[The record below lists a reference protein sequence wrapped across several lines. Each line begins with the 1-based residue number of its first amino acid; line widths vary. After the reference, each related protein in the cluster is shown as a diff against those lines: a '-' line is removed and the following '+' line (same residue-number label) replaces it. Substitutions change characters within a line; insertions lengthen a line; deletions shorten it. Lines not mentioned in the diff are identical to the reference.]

1 MLMGVAHGYATLNKN
16 SDGAYEITSAEDWK
30 ELMTSSIYWSNKFVQ
45 TANIDLTG
53 LTVTPVGNSSN
64 YFKGTYDGQGYT
76 ISNVTIYWDGNST
89 SNGFGLFGAVN
100 GDSNKAVIKN
110 LNLDNVTLTCQ
121 YDKVDGS
128 NTKNHDFYLG
138 ILVGALGQNTEIKNI
153 RIINSKITNGET
165 THEHGAIFAGGL
177 IGGIAQTPFGTG
189 GVNSVLTIKNIYSN
203 VDFDLQK
210 TTSNNCQ
217 AYVGGIMGRG
227 RRISD
232 KKYMPDNVVFSGT
245 INAPCFI
252 VGPIYSVVRDGSSN
266 NNNYTDN
273 KKMYSGENSSGWIW
287 GTESEEN
294 LASINSTRLFYNY
307 QVYNPLNS
315 VVEEIKDTYPEYD
328 SDKHY
333 RYTRTFAKNNY
344 SDGTF
349 SFNNATDMAAFQGVN
364 IGGYIAEEDKIN
376 KFKEL
381 SESWNS
387 IIMDEACRWTND
399 LTLVPVTINYE
410 LSDKELTAKA
420 VNLKNG
426 TWSWKYSE
434 DGNTW
439 NDLTDSN
446 GDKITNNPITIR
458 PLVYYYAIYSDAEG
472 VNFTTTEKITINGS
486 QVIYKDVE
494 VDVTRS
500 GAVLTPQ
507 IYDIMD
513 KTTPLTG
520 YNGSWQWQ
528 KSTDGGTNWSNISGA
543 TASTYTITDFSA
555 IYRVQWKYI
564 GLTFNSDA
572 IAAPY
577 LTASR
582 TENII
587 TATITDLIT
596 GENVTNGILEWYKGD
611 STEAIGDATTNV
623 YEISDFEVNYTV
635 VWKET
640 DDSGNETGLK
650 EEVTL
655 KKPYYVLTF
664 TFDDSGS
671 SPKLTA
677 NLVDGQSG
685 NEWTGNWTWYTM
697 GTGDTDWVLVEGVTT
712 KTLTDVKL
720 ASQYKAV
727 WTSSSG
733 VAHIE
738 TEIFSLSFEITSTRQ
753 DNDIEVKL
761 QETHTQKDYT
771 ASSTWQW
778 QRASASN
785 AADSDWEEIGG
796 ATSNKFKIPSS
807 GQNYYYR
814 AVAIGPDGKTYVSQV
829 FGPIRMIY
837 IYDRPGTIDF
847 QNSDKGKLYIE
858 SDLSVITKFDTDTY
872 DVDGDDSY
880 DGTTP
885 LTPVKTFKR
894 AYELLEASEEYNC
907 DQNKIVV
914 MGFVND
920 QVFLKYTN
928 HSLYYPTT
936 GTDDYNKCATITGTD
951 NASIS
956 GGIIVMGSQGEIAGV
971 RGTSQQ
977 APLVFENIVWYEKC
991 DSAFA
996 HYCNNHDFKIGNNV
1010 YVYNFKSVEK
1020 SMGLP
1025 GDITTLPYI
1034 TIVGGRVNY
1043 NAASAV
1049 DYSRCTTNQTPGLTK
1064 ISLNSGCFARVM
1076 GGGRNNQRND
1086 NTHNITGSDEAPH
1099 RVLVEISIDGIANP
1113 AAEYTVDTNSD
1124 IEYDQNSISGL
1135 SIAKYKTDQTESQ
1148 NYSKYGLFLSNGGCN
1163 RYTHDIGL
1171 FAGGQ
1176 TDGTIYAE
1184 TELVVAKGYIARFIG
1199 GNIAYGRNMNSS
1211 SAVYPD
1217 DSYFGSVKMS
1227 IYDGA
1232 YFNEVF
1238 GSSLG
1243 RHGDTSTTGSSQ
1255 CDAFFYGKA
1264 TINWYGG
1271 SILKYEGP
1279 NKSVRG
1285 SLKEVETNLYG
1296 CGAGAIMGAALI
1308 DPTDT
1313 YGTAQIATIIDRD
1326 GTEVKTFTEDSC
1338 IPYIDA
1344 SGSVAYAGFTEDS
1357 ANSNTYSLPGVMPT
1371 MTLRD
1376 GTELSLAK
1384 SEIEINIMG
1393 GNIAG
1398 NVYGGGFGYSNN
1410 IDVAKA
1416 REEVGYVY
1424 GNTYVNMTGG
1434 TVKGSLYGAS
1444 AGSSQ
1449 YVNKSYQVD
1458 KKDTDGNVIKD
1469 TNGNNVKETI
1479 GIGTHH
1485 KKVACQF
1492 GDATTVISGGTIM
1505 KNVYGGA
1512 MGIEGYSEMATLY
1525 GNAYLTI
1532 TKSKDQAGVA
1542 SIPEIKGDVY
1552 GGSALGNIRKI
1563 NNWGGNTYLT
1573 IEEGVFGNC
1582 IFGGSQGENP
1592 DNKDN
1597 NYETANPVIIDG
1609 SCTTKISGGSFT
1621 SNSDELYI
1629 VYIDGN
1635 PKHKNFNIYGGGYR
1649 KCTVNGNT
1657 YLDITQSLLKSE
1669 NSLDYENLK
1678 TSEGYDTFKDAW
1690 DDLTHRRF
1698 CVYGGGYGENAPVKG
1713 DSYVNINVDKE
1724 IIDANGEASFPV
1736 GPDDEVEFYAG
1747 RQFFDVAGGG
1757 YTGSV
1762 RNAHL
1767 TIDGN
1772 AYVRKVIGGGFY
1784 GGVKTADTKIVSGL
1798 VFTAYG
1804 GCLLGYVFDKATMT
1818 IGTRAGVDGVTL
1830 EEAAKKNSTLWILDH
1845 VYGANDV
1852 QGIVGVKVSSDPN
1865 KFSDIT
1871 DPSNLGNYDAS
1882 VLYQAEVDDK
1892 DKGVFLNI
1900 YGGEIRGCVYGAGNG
1915 HYKGYYVPGWARY
1928 YDGPERFYR
1937 TVPAIDYNKNKDDET
1952 SKKFDHVYKTRPQVG
1967 RVNIDIR
1974 GNSETDRVTITERFF
1989 GGGRGTTIGQ
1999 WQPELQVEDPRRL
2012 VGGGHLAVNF
2022 GSHVTIN
2029 GGVHMGS
2036 RGTILGSQQVLP
2048 DSMTL
2053 DGKKQPMDMA
2063 KFFERYPGG
2072 DDEDKRPSTADLNS
2086 IGNAAYY
2093 HWYWDNDSATYKLG
2107 FPAPGDMHENP
2118 VGTVKGQNPLDPDKS
2133 YFFTGEHQFYGYLKF
2148 IEMNTDVKLSF
2159 YSDPFDEDGI
2169 RRDPFYKIVKTKD
2182 ENGNI
2187 IDKEELRSAS
2197 DYVSTNLSEFDATDI
2212 RFGNFFLGGER
2223 GFMTYENTKL
2233 NYDYDIVLPSGVTI
2247 EDKVVC
2253 GSEDSWITYYPY
2265 TNDKCQKI
2273 DESNGYYYNLKGG
2286 LNVQSSFSEKSYT
2299 QEDIKEIAQAG
2310 GTIPALATT
2319 TDGDKVYAD
2328 IKPGKRDGAYGI
2340 RLACNAAFDPQLGE
2354 NAYDKD
2360 GNLLD
2365 ETMRYGGLI
2374 YGGCYNSGV
2383 INGDVVLYVGSNL
2396 LGNSGLYD
2404 DDETNYNTLSSLKYN
2419 VGRVFGGGYG
2429 PKSTVEGDT
2438 HVYLIRDFRG
2448 FNVFGGGQQGD
2459 VEGMTNVHYFGTDD
2473 SHVYGSIYG
2482 GGIRGNVG
2490 YKYTVD
2496 TNKNVIRESS
2506 MYSTN
2511 PEAKIAQFSSIV
2523 ALASGNVNQ
2532 VFGGACLGDMYG
2544 STAVELVDEISFELE
2559 NFKIDE
2565 FLKSDPEWQLSH
2577 LVVGTVYGGN
2587 DIAGTIFY
2595 DDKAVDAENR
2605 PLATTNLWI
2614 HEIQGADKRNN
2625 DHECPGYHDGY
2636 SGFPLVGT
2644 AFGGSCGNY
2653 GDFEWHQGEDGESDI
2668 TKKRYVYKSGEIYL
2682 ANGTST
2688 NYDKID
2694 LGNYLVNNR
2703 QAGRP
2708 DVESSQL
2715 RVAGG
2720 TVINAYGGGDMAS
2733 VGNILDRTGWTRI
2746 VVEYKDTT
2754 ARAGFWEANDADR
2767 LWKQMKMSSKT
2778 HHSEVMGTRESDGA
2792 ALFRYQIANLYG
2804 GNDNADLPIQPIWE
2818 LKKGVIGNLYS
2829 GCNVGRMTYYNDA
2842 ATLQDDETRG
2852 IQLTI
2857 NSKDLHIMAAYGG
2870 GRIGDIDAGAYT
2882 YDEATDDLVFKRKEF
2897 ATGEYGAT
2905 INVKAGIVEAVYGG
2919 NDVAG
2924 VVYNGTNVNITGA
2937 ISGDVYGAGNGNYKY
2952 FYDQK
2957 GTYLY
2962 DSTKNKYS
2970 NEVAEIWDESRGG
2983 KYYVLPNLSLRS
2995 DLNYGANAY
3004 GGTSPSAGQT
3014 LMAINHYR
3022 PNVEKA
3028 YLHIEGTEDS
3038 HVYVKG
3044 NVYCGGNS
3052 STVANLTESE
3062 HSIKFDIGNYVTL
3075 NGVFLGSNGESLSL
3089 GDSMLALETLNSS
3102 TDSSDG
3108 LVTLDLS
3115 LANDLAEGS
3124 LWTGASDYE
3133 KEVFDKDLFP
3143 TLLDVY
3149 MHAVDVENTPDDFK
3163 FDENLKE
3170 AYIGE
3175 FCIGGNHGSM
3185 LTDEPIDLT
3194 FPEALVIYKRIVGG
3208 CYNANTEYKGVT
3220 HIGGM
3225 TKPLAAG
3232 KGYDKVRFHVKCQF
3246 QPKFLKYP
3254 YAVNEPPILLHN
3266 YLVDADGNSILDE
3279 TTLNDAD
3286 GAKILAGKE
3295 YYVDNGQCNIYG
3307 GCYSSGR
3314 TVGNVFVDI
3323 FSDMLKGVKGIKDNA
3338 GNPVD
3343 GYLAVVN
3350 GIDKKEE
3357 RSFCVVGGG
3366 FGSATEVYGHT
3377 RVRMLPGKA
3386 SPTYVA
3392 GTSDEHPSA
3401 ATVFGG
3407 SQDGLVV
3414 GNTTVELRDGKIL
3427 TNLYGGS
3434 ETHLLYGSSQV
3445 IVGYPK
3451 YYRCNVM
3458 GEYELERADDFSDIS
3473 LANTQNDNQDK
3484 SYVVPKSICYRR
3496 GDIVPMNV
3504 YEMIKDEDKASKFV
3518 LLDRT
3523 DPKSYIL
3530 NDDEILMTDCVAD
3543 TSWTYPWDAP
3553 TWDDIDI
3560 SVGDQGS
3567 ITDPNATYYGYG
3579 CIYGGGHVSNK
3590 NFTTMV
3596 GSNTVVKFTDEHK
3609 PMKFAADMPDDVL
3622 DAKGYGGNSSVIIW
3636 DNPNNAAWDASSQKY
3651 RYRTIHEKDS
3661 RSETDANGA
3670 KIKDRVSVGTG
3681 RMVEQS
3687 VVPDVTDVT
3696 EYYKYDKA
3704 KDEYLLVPSGKAE
3717 AETKYYNMETE
3728 GGIYGSGRKVF
3739 VEGFRAVDI
3748 AYYGYAEHTPQKPKL
3763 LPALHRADVATFTDC
3778 CAEMF
3783 GAQDFTTLGKAGS
3796 EYSINRVGELQ
3807 MVSSLAYH
3815 PSTALVKGEEDSEN
3829 KQMLVHDKYRC
3840 RNFLGLFRNVHYMA
3854 ALKSNVKF
3862 DDNYHNQD
3870 GEYVESD
3877 DYINHKHHIINK
3889 YYDDNTTNLADFQK
3903 RNVATAANMIGITN
3917 DQRLRVQGVIEQGAK
3932 ENSYY
3937 GPIVGV
3943 VEVKMLTLAMG
3954 QGGGFIYAL
3963 NQHLTDENKEK
3974 LTWCQGL
3981 TEQDFLHVTGNFV
3994 FPGAKFLL
4002 TQGDPDYNYMLDD
4015 CEPYTKGYDTYKS
4028 EWEAAQSRNDGFNV
4042 NDAQEVHY
4050 WYVNGQN
4057 FFYDVT
4063 VTGITSDSE
4072 DQPMNFYIDEEDDD
4086 YRTFPG
4092 LTSTS
4097 ELAIESVVW
4106 NLHPKRDDDFDCDI
4120 TKDSKVYTL
4129 RLTLDNDTEIDSEVK
4144 DGKEVFSSQTAYVV
4158 ELPRSNSYP
4167 KLEDDETEVKP
4178 EVKQEYVYATGD
4190 VINVPNLGIWLID
4203 AVNNSGRA
4211 YYKEHLEDDHKVD
4224 IVVSA
4229 SDTDSQGTTTT
4240 FTYTIRLTIHY
4251 ILGPTVTGYPVIE
4264 NCALPGEYI
4273 YANADNVVVEMD
4285 DNALGVTATEW
4296 FLHPYVNGKVNYDEE
4311 YKVNDENKI
4320 ADSNSIHIPAL
4331 YHYDDWKLGYRV
4343 YVNHEAMPDILV
4355 KDEAGDEVFKSLK
4368 IHNYHRMKPYY
4379 TKNGEKYILDWI
4391 NFTTDARVYI
4401 ENDEDM
4407 AYFMEYLMMHQNDN
4421 STVSD
4426 ATGKTLNPHYCEDV
4440 DFYLMSDVELKLADW
4455 QDIVSRHAD
4464 IYNSLSETDSDG
4476 DRLITFRGNFHGLGH
4491 TIKLGPNMKK
4501 LLLNNQGNFYDTGFE
4516 AENDNFD
4523 RVMLTTKGKKVDAN
4537 GNAVNDADGKAI
4549 TYTGAMR
4556 NCFFFNRKKD
4566 AQDYGKSGALTRYN
4580 TDAVLENCYQ
4590 NTLEEC
4596 HTNASGSTSG
4606 STYDAGEL
4614 FGMNS
4619 EMFYIGLVAYNL
4631 NGHYL
4636 KKRKA
4641 LIDEAYKDKVDF
4653 NNPNNLNAIDK
4664 EKWSITDFHAY
4675 YDMPNETKYYY
4686 MQDIFNSGD
4695 YRYAK
4700 YETDFRYSQA
4710 LRTYEVP
4717 NYEDYLGKWRDGEC
4731 VTHHDVTTSI
4741 DGIAGEHPRDEIRWD
4756 STSEVYRPIFGNHD
4770 YIFFGQYLTKEY
4782 DTEDNIPERFFQDG
4796 SVDNRVYRASG
4807 FYGSKKDHGFYFNPD
4822 VYASSFVLTAI
4833 DFEGYRD
4840 NEYIKNNKKMYDFAS
4855 EDFDHNWID
4864 TADQAIYYPPTM
4876 DMPFDQVDSEGRIV
4890 LNSLEVGPEVTHN
4903 LLIYGRESAPNLKQ
4917 FHYSGLSSS
4926 SSLSNRDLALHS
4938 EDGIVAHHIVY
4949 EAKTGEEP
4957 RVADDLFHLV
4967 DKHNF
4972 DAPIAFTAGQAWYNR
4987 QPKGWADGTT
4997 DKSAWEGICLPFTA
5011 HDVYAASTNPYATS
5025 KWDHGISTHFY
5036 GDDYKLHEYWLR
5048 RFEKKDGD
5056 KLIFG
5061 RPTLDNLK
5069 GNVTDSISATY
5080 AYSNSYFLDTYGE
5093 NTIFNDNYPS
5103 YTIDHSAYGSYDENG
5118 VFQSAT
5124 NFEKYRHL
5132 TARIPY
5138 IVTFPSKRYYEFDMS
5153 GEFFFEHIAGAGS
5166 QAYPQTISYQAS
5178 NIKIPVTTDNAP
5190 VSDYTDGGYTVKG
5203 TFVTLSANGQRAPLI
5218 EYDSDDASVQGTYF
5232 AGSSSDSDKIYP
5244 FRVYVEQPVNSTKAL
5259 YISSRGAEE
5268 ELAPGDDEEDGDDA
5282 FGELRI
5288 WAEGAELV
5296 VDSPYEESFHLTVFN
5311 VKGQAVRVIE
5321 VNEGENRYRG
5331 FSPGFYLI
5339 HTTKL
5344 MLSK

>member
-1 MLMGVAHGYATLNKN
+1 MGGVIGDWAKSLGN
-16 SDGAYEITSAEDWK
+16 SDDMNNVTRTFMNIYANVDIDISGITS
-30 ELMTSSIYWSNKFVQ
+30 SSDSGNNQFNVGGIIGRIRSMYSADNMPKNTVYSGK
-45 TANIDLTG
+45 IKVPTG
-53 LTVTPVGNSSN
+53 SVSP
-64 YFKGTYDGQGYT
+64 
-76 ISNVTIYWDGNST
+76 
-89 SNGFGLFGAVN
+89 LFGAARH
-100 GDSNKAVIKN
+100 GAGSGSNP
-110 LNLDNVTLTCQ
+110 DNWNKIYAGQ
-121 YDKVDGS
+121 YDSKGNLYSQLPTCNDG
-128 NTKNHDFYLG
+128 HYFYDY
-138 ILVGALGQNTEIKNI
+138 E
-153 RIINSKITNGET
+153 
-165 THEHGAIFAGGL
+165 
-177 IGGIAQTPFGTG
+177 
-189 GVNSVLTIKNIYSN
+189 
-203 VDFDLQK
+203 
-210 TTSNNCQ
+210 
-217 AYVGGIMGRG
+217 
-227 RRISD
+227 
-232 KKYMPDNVVFSGT
+232 
-245 INAPCFI
+245 
-252 VGPIYSVVRDGSSN
+252 
-266 NNNYTDN
+266 
-273 KKMYSGENSSGWIW
+273 
-287 GTESEEN
+287 
-294 LASINSTRLFYNY
+294 
-307 QVYNPLNS
+307 VYNSIKKDKNGNS
-315 VVEEIKDTYPEYD
+315 APDYETITDTDPSVTNTTYNF
-328 SDKHY
+328 
-333 RYTRTFAKNNY
+333 RTFAGPE
-344 SDGTF
+344 SVSSSFDI
-349 SFNNATDMAAFQGVN
+349 FNNKDKAVAWQGVN
-364 IGGYIAEEDKIN
+364 VGKYISNADTLEVLATEWN
-376 KFKEL
+376 KGMARER
-381 SESWNS
+381 
-387 IIMDEACRWTND
+387 CRWTD
-399 LTLVPVTINYE
+399 KLSLTPEAIDYVWNGREVTVIGIN
-410 LSDKELTAKA
+410 LDISQGSL
-420 VNLKNG
+420 
-426 TWSWKYSE
+426 SWKYSA
-434 DGNTW
+434 DGTNW
-439 NDLTDSN
+439 ADLTDAN
-446 GDKITNNPITIR
+446 GETIVTE
-458 PLVYYYAIYSDAEG
+458 PFVYYYAIFTKTDGSKVEG
-472 VNFTTTEKITINGS
+472 GIIIYTQIDV
-486 QVIYKDVE
+486 QVS
-494 VDVTRS
+494 RF
-500 GAVLTPQ
+500 GAVLTPR
-507 IYDIMD
+507 IYDTND
-513 KTTPLTG
+513 TNDPRQELTS
-520 YNGSWQWQ
+520 NGTWQWQ
-528 KSTDGGTNWSNISGA
+528 YSDNGTSWSNIKDA
-543 TASTYTITDFSA
+543 IASSYTVTNFTRQ
-555 IYRVQWKYI
+555 YRVIWTY
-564 GLTFNSDA
+564 GGFTFYSNA

-577 LTASR
+577 LSCTR
-582 TENII
+582 NENII
-587 TATITDLIT
+587 DASVIYKIT
-596 GENVTNGILEWYKGD
+596 GEEYEDGTWTWYKGSS
-611 STEAIGDATTNV
+611 STPIDGANEKQYVILDLSA
-623 YEISDFEVNYTV
+623 NYTV
-635 VWKET
+635 VWTENG
-640 DDSGNETGLK
+640 DTGLSHTSTIK
-650 EEVTL
+650 A
-655 KKPYYVLTF
+655 PYYTLGF
-664 TFDDSGS
+664 TFDDSNTVNT
-671 SPKLTA
+671 LTA
-677 NLVDGQSG
+677 NLTDSQTKE
-685 NEWTGNWTWYTM
+685 EWTENWTWYSK
-697 GTGDTDWVLVEGVTT
+697 GVDDNDWTEIAGNTS
-712 KTLTDVKL
+712 KTLSNIVYNT
-720 ASQYKAV
+720 QYYAV
-727 WTSSSG
+727 WTSSAG
-733 VAHIE
+733 NVTIP
-738 TEIFSLSFEITSTRQ
+738 TEIFSMSFQITSERE
-753 DNDIEVKL
+753 DNNIELKL
-761 QETHTQKDYT
+761 VESHTQTDNT
-771 ASSTWQW
+771 ANAANWQW
-778 QRASASN
+778 QRATASN
-785 AADSDWEEIGG
+785 AEDSDWENIDG
-796 ATSNKFKIPSS
+796 ANSNTFTIPSS

-814 AVAIGPDGKTYVSQV
+814 ALATGPDGNTYYSQV
-829 FGPIRMIY
+829 FGPTRIVY
-837 IYDRPGTIDF
+837 IYDLPGTIDF

-858 SDLSVITKFDTDTY
+858 SDLSVITKFDTDKY
-872 DVDGDDSY
+872 NVDGDDSY
-880 DGTTP
+880 DGATP
-885 LTPVKTFKR
+885 FTPVKTFKR

-907 DQNKIVV
+907 GQNKIVV

-920 QVFLKYTN
+920 PNFLKHSN
-928 HSLYYPTT
+928 NSLYYTS
-936 GTDDYNKCATITGTD
+936 GTDDYKKCATITGTD
-951 NASIS
+951 NASIT
-956 GGIIVMGSQGEIAGV
+956 GGIIGLGSQGDVAGMNGV
-971 RGTSQQ
+971 SQQ
-977 APLVFENIVWYEKC
+977 APLVYENIVWYDTKTYQY
-991 DSAFA
+991 A
-996 HYCNNHDFKIGNNV
+996 HYCNNHDLKIGNNV
-1010 YVYNFKSVEK
+1010 YVYNFNNVTGE
-1020 SMGLP
+1020 MGMP
-1025 GDITTLPYI
+1025 DNITSIPYI

-1043 NAASAV
+1043 DAASDV

-1076 GGGRNNQRND
+1076 GGGRNNKANG
-1086 NTHNITGSDEAPH
+1086 TSHNITGTYKAPH

-1113 AAEYTVDTNSD
+1113 AKVYTNTNSNAD
-1124 IEYDQNSISGL
+1124 ITYEVIGKTTDNKDL
-1135 SIAKYKTDQTESQ
+1135 KAAKYSGEKEE
-1148 NYSKYGLFLSNGGCN
+1148 NYSKYGLTLSNGGSN

-1176 TDGTIYAE
+1176 TDGSIYAE
-1184 TELVVAKGYIARFIG
+1184 TELVVSKGYIARFIG
-1199 GNIAYGRNMNSS
+1199 GNLAFGRSMG
-1211 SAVYPD
+1211 AYPD
-1217 DSYFGSVKMS
+1217 DSYFGSVKMN
-1227 IYDGA
+1227 IYEGA

-1243 RHGDTSTTGSSQ
+1243 RHSDNSDKS
-1255 CDAFFYGKA
+1255 DAFFYGKA

-1271 SILKYEGP
+1271 HIIKYVGP
-1279 NKSVRG
+1279 NYNVRNT
-1285 SLKEVETNLYG
+1285 LDNVETNLYG
-1296 CGAGAIMGAALI
+1296 CGAGAIMGTAALI
-1308 DPTDT
+1308 NKKDSNGNVITS
-1313 YGTAQIATIIDRD
+1313 QRATIIDRD
-1326 GTEVKTFTEDSC
+1326 GTKIKTFTQDSY
-1338 IPYIDA
+1338 IPYLNA
-1344 SGSVAYAGFTEDS
+1344 SGAIAYAGFTED
-1357 ANSNTYSLPGVMPT
+1357 ATDSNTYSLPGNMPNLS
-1371 MTLRD
+1371 LRD
-1376 GTELSLAK
+1376 GSELSLAE

-1410 IDVAKA
+1410 IAVGKA
-1416 REEVGYVY
+1416 REEVGYVF
-1424 GNTYVNMTGG
+1424 GNTYVNISGG
-1434 TVKGSLYGAS
+1434 TIQGNVYGAS
-1444 AGSSQ
+1444 AGSSK
-1449 YVNKSYQVD
+1449 YAES
-1458 KKDTDGNVIKD
+1458 TS
-1469 TNGNNVKETI
+1469 
-1479 GIGTHH
+1479 GTHLA
-1485 KKVACQF
+1485 VACQF
-1492 GDATTVISGGTIM
+1492 GDATTVISGGTIIG
-1505 KNVYGGA
+1505 NVYGGA

-1525 GNAYLTI
+1525 GNTYLTI
-1532 TKSKDQAGVA
+1532 TKSKDLAGVV
-1542 SIPEIKGDVY
+1542 SIPVIKGDVY
-1552 GGSALGNIRKI
+1552 GGSALGCIHKI
-1563 NNWGGNTYLT
+1563 GEDGGNTNLT

-1582 IFGGSQGENP
+1582 IFGGSQGENE
-1592 DNKDN
+1592 NN
-1597 NYETANPVIIDG
+1597 ANYETANPVIIDG

-1621 SNSDELYI
+1621 SNADELYI
-1629 VYIDGN
+1629 DGGPN
-1635 PKHKNFNIYGGGYR
+1635 DKKHKNFNIYGGGYR

-1657 YLDITQSLLKSE
+1657 YLDITQSLLKAE
-1669 NSLDYENLK
+1669 NSLDYKNLK
-1678 TSEGYDTFKDAW
+1678 TTEGYDTFKDAW

-1698 CVYGGGYGENAPVKG
+1698 CVYGGGYGEKAPVKG
-1713 DSYVNINVDKE
+1713 DAYVNINVDKE

-1736 GPDDEVEFYAG
+1736 GPDDDVEFYAG

-1852 QGIVGVKVSSDPN
+1852 QGIVGVKLSSKP
-1865 KFSDIT
+1865 KDIVIDLD
-1871 DPSNLGNYDAS
+1871 DPSNLGNYHAS

-1937 TVPAIDYNKNKDDET
+1937 TVPAIDYKDDDET
-1952 SKKFDHVYKTRPQVG
+1952 TKKFDHVYKTRPQVG

-1989 GGGRGTTIGQ
+1989 GGGRATTIGQ

-2053 DGKKQPMDMA
+2053 DGKKQPMDMV
-2063 KFFERYPGG
+2063 KFFKRYPGG

-2093 HWYWDNDSATYKLG
+2093 HWYWDNDSTTYKLG
-2107 FPAPGDMHENP
+2107 FPAPGKMHVNP

-2159 YSDPFDEDGI
+2159 YSDPFDENGI
-2169 RRDPFYKIVKTKD
+2169 RRDPFYKIEKTKD
-2182 ENGNI
+2182 TEGNI

-2265 TNDKCQKI
+2265 TDGKCQEI
-2273 DESNGYYYNLKGG
+2273 DESDGYYYNLKGG
-2286 LNVQSSFSEKSYT
+2286 LNVQSSFSEVKNTETNEQYT
-2299 QEDIKEIAQAG
+2299 QEEIKEIAQAG

-2360 GNLLD
+2360 GNLVD

-2511 PEAKIAQFSSIV
+2511 PDAKIAQFSSIV

-2559 NFKIDE
+2559 NFNIDD
-2565 FLKSDPEWQLSH
+2565 FLASDPEWQLSH

-2587 DIAGTIFY
+2587 DIAGNIFY

-2653 GDFEWHQGEDGESDI
+2653 GDFEWHQGEDSESNI

-2694 LGNYLVNNR
+2694 LGNYKVNNR
-2703 QAGRP
+2703 QAARP

-2715 RVAGG
+2715 RIAGG

-2792 ALFRYQIANLYG
+2792 SLFRYQIANLYG
-2804 GNDNADLPIQPIWE
+2804 GNDNADLPIQPKWE
-2818 LKKGVIGNLYS
+2818 LSKGVIGNLYS

-2882 YDEATDDLVFKRKEF
+2882 YDEATDDLVFARKEF

-2962 DSTKNKYS
+2962 NSDKDKYS
-2970 NEVAEIWDESRGG
+2970 NEVTEIWDESRGG

-3028 YLHIEGTEDS
+3028 YLHIEGTKDS

-3089 GDSMLALETLNSS
+3089 GDTMLALETLNSS
-3102 TDSSDG
+3102 TASSDG

-3232 KGYDKVRFHVKCQF
+3232 MGYDKVRFHVKCKF

-3323 FSDMLKGVKGIKDNA
+3323 YSDMLKGVKGIKDNA
-3338 GNPVD
+3338 NKAVD

-3386 SPTYVA
+3386 SSTYVA

-3530 NDDEILMTDCVAD
+3530 NDDEILMTDSVAD
-3543 TSWTYPWDAP
+3543 TSWTYPWEAP

-3567 ITDPNATYYGYG
+3567 ITDRNATYYGYG

-3636 DNPNNAAWDASSQKY
+3636 DNPNNAAWDEEKKTY
-3651 RYRTIHEKDS
+3651 RYRTSGDKADDRSTKDI
-3661 RSETDANGA
+3661 NGA
-3670 KIKDRVSVGTG
+3670 TIKDHVSIGTG
-3681 RMVEQS
+3681 RMVEQT
-3687 VVPDVTDVT
+3687 VEPGLTDVT
-3696 EYYKYDKA
+3696 EYYRLDGDNYV
-3704 KDEYLLVPSGKAE
+3704 LVPSGKAE
-3717 AETKYYNMETE
+3717 EGKQYFSMDAE

-3748 AYYGYAEHTPQKPKL
+3748 AYYGYADHTPQKPKL

-3815 PSTALVKGEEDSEN
+3815 PSTALVKGEEDKTN

-3840 RNFLGLFRNVHYMA
+3840 RNFLGLFRNVYYLA
-3854 ALKSNVKF
+3854 SVKSNVKF
-3862 DDNYHNQD
+3862 DDAYHDQD
-3870 GEYVESD
+3870 GIYVDEN
-3877 DYINHKHHIINK
+3877 YLNYKHDIIK
-3889 YYDDNTTNLADFQK
+3889 AYYDDNTTNLAEFQK
-3903 RNVATAANMIGITN
+3903 RNVGTAANMIGITN
-3917 DQRLRVQGVIEQGAK
+3917 DQRLRIQGVHEVGEK
-3932 ENSYY
+3932 EVSYY
-3937 GPIVGV
+3937 GPILGV
-3943 VEVKMLTLAMG
+3943 VEIKMLTLAMG

-3963 NQHLTDENKEK
+3963 NQHYTDENKQKLEWGDK
-3974 LTWCQGL
+3974 LTK
-3981 TEQDFLHVTGNFV
+3981 QDFLHVTGNFI

-4002 TQGDPDYNYMLDD
+4002 TENEPDYNYMLDD
-4015 CEPYTKGYDTYKS
+4015 CEPYTKGYDTYKA
-4028 EWEAAQSRNDGFNV
+4028 EWEAANPSVQSRSDGFNV

-4063 VTGITSDSE
+4063 VTGITSDSAS
-4072 DQPMNFYIDEEDDD
+4072 QPMNFYIDEDDDD

-4092 LTSTS
+4092 ISSTST
-4097 ELAIESVVW
+4097 LAVESVVW
-4106 NLHPKRDDDFDCDI
+4106 NLHPKRDDDFKCDI
-4120 TKDSKVYTL
+4120 VNEDKEYSL
-4129 RLTLDNDTEIDSEVK
+4129 RLTLDNSSEIDSEIK
-4144 DGKEVFSSQTAYVV
+4144 NGTETFSSSKAYVV
-4158 ELPRSNSYP
+4158 ELPRSNNYDSADTDP
-4167 KLEDDETEVKP
+4167 GVKKP
-4178 EVKQEYVYATGD
+4178 TLLQNYNATD
-4190 VINVPNLGIWLID
+4190 NVPNLGIWLID
-4203 AVNNSGRA
+4203 AVNNA
-4211 YYKEHLEDDHKVD
+4211 DKTYFKKHLEDDHKVD
-4224 IVVSA
+4224 IVISA
-4229 SDTDSQGTTTT
+4229 SDTDSQGTTTK
-4240 FTYTIRLTIHY
+4240 FTYTVRLTIHY

-4285 DNALGVTATEW
+4285 DNTLGITDTEW
-4296 FLHPYVNGKVNYDEE
+4296 ILHPSVNGVVNYDEE
-4311 YKVNDENKI
+4311 YIVSDENKI
-4320 ADSNSIHIPAL
+4320 AGTNAIHIPAL
-4331 YHYDDWKLGYRV
+4331 YHYDDWVLGYRL
-4343 YVNHEAMPDILV
+4343 YVNNEPLPDLLV
-4355 KDEAGDEVFKSLK
+4355 DDDAADDIFKSLK

-4379 TKNGEKYILDWI
+4379 IKNGEKYILDWI
-4391 NFTTDARVYI
+4391 TFTTDARVYI

-4407 AYFMEYLMMHQNDN
+4407 AYFMEYLLMHQNDN
-4421 STVSD
+4421 STVSA
-4426 ATGKTLNPHYCEDV
+4426 ATGKTLNPHYCENV
-4440 DFYLMSDVELKLADW
+4440 DFYLMSDVELKLSDW
-4455 QDIVSRHAD
+4455 RDIVSRHSD

-4491 TIKLGPNMKK
+4491 TIKLGPNMTK

-4523 RVMLTTKGKKVDAN
+4523 RVMLTTKGQKVDAN
-4537 GNAVNDADGKAI
+4537 GTAVKDADGKAI
-4549 TYTGAMR
+4549 SYTGAMR

-4566 AQDYGKSGALTRYN
+4566 AKGYGKSGALTRYN
-4580 TDAVLENCYQ
+4580 ADAVLENCYQ
-4590 NTLEEC
+4590 NTLEDC
-4596 HTNASGSTSG
+4596 HTNDSGSTKG
-4606 STYDAGEL
+4606 SYDAGEL

-4641 LIDEAYKDKVDF
+4641 LIDEAYKNGKDF

-4664 EKWSITDFHAY
+4664 EKWSNTDFHAY
-4675 YDMPNETKYYY
+4675 YDMPNGTKYYY

-4731 VTHHDVTTSI
+4731 VTHHDVTTGI

-4756 STSEVYRPIFGNHD
+4756 STSKVYRPIFGNHD

-4807 FYGSKKDHGFYFNPD
+4807 FYGSKTDHGFYFNPD

-4840 NEYIKNNKKMYDFAS
+4840 FEYIKKNGLYAYTPTTTGNFL
-4855 EDFDHNWID
+4855 HNWIN
-4864 TADQAIYYPPTM
+4864 TAEQQIYYPPTM
-4876 DMPFDQVDSEGRIV
+4876 DMPFDNVDADGQVV

-4903 LLIYGRESAPNLKQ
+4903 LLIYGRKSAPNLEQ

-4926 SSLSNRDLALHS
+4926 SSPSNRDLALHS

-4949 EAKTGEEP
+4949 EAKTGDSP
-4957 RVADDLFHLV
+4957 YAADGWFHLV

-4972 DAPIAFTAGQAWYNR
+4972 DAPIAFTAGHAWYNR

-5048 RFEKKDGD
+5048 RFESKSGD
-5056 KLIFG
+5056 KLYFG
-5061 RPTLDNLK
+5061 RPTAEKREVSVGDY
-5069 GNVTDSISATY
+5069 TSDY
-5080 AYSNSYFLDTYGE
+5080 AYSNSYFVDTYGE
-5093 NTIFNDNYPS
+5093 NTIFKDNYPS
-5103 YTIDHSAYGSYDENG
+5103 YTIDHSAYGSYNDNGEFGYYDENND
-5118 VFQSAT
+5118 FQKAIT
-5124 NFEKYRHL
+5124 FKEYRHL
-5132 TARIPY
+5132 TARKPY

-5153 GEFFFEHIAGAGS
+5153 GEFFYEHIAGAGS
-5166 QAYPQTISYQAS
+5166 QAYPQTISYQS
-5178 NIKIPVTTDNAP
+5178 EPDVEIPVTTDNAP

-5218 EYDSDDASVQGTYF
+5218 EYDADDASVQGTYF
-5232 AGSSSDSDKIYP
+5232 AGSSSDSDNIYP

-5259 YISSRGAEE
+5259 YIASRGAEE

-5288 WAEGAELV
+5288 WADGSELV

-5331 FSPGFYLI
+5331 FAPGFYLI

-5344 MLSK
+5344 MLGK